1 MNLIRRGRR
10 RWKCTSK
17 RRGEPV
23 ETNVFSS
30 LMNETEVLFSGTRQ
44 PNRPI
49 GCIDT
54 HTQARARPG
63 GAITVTV
70 TITKK
75 KKSIK
80 GLCLRWEEGNKAA
93 VKKRANILARRGS
106 RLHTQQ
112 KAAEEQKNRML
123 RPNDETWQTTSS
135 PSSPGDSL

>member
-1 MNLIRRGRR
+1 MNLIRCGRR

-54 HTQARARPG
+54 RTGTCAPRRSNHSHSHDH
-63 GAITVTV
+63 
-70 TITKK
+70 KK

-123 RPNDETWQTTSS
+123 RPNDETWQTASS